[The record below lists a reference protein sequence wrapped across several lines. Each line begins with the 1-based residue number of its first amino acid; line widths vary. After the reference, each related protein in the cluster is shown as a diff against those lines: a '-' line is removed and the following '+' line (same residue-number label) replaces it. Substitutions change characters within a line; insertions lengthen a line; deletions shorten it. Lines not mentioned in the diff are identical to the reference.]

1 MSRQS
6 TGSFMETVRTIVYAV
21 LIAVVVRTVGY
32 EPFNIPSG
40 SMKPTLLVGDYL
52 FVKKWVYGYSR
63 YSLPFSWPPFAGRI
77 WSAPVQRGEV
87 VVFKHPP
94 DQAEDYIKRIVGLPG
109 DRIQVKQGILYIN
122 DQPVQRTPVGE
133 WYDEQTKETLHQYVE
148 TLPNGVQHRIL
159 EISDD
164 NPDRFTDNTDV
175 YVVPEGQYF
184 AMGDNRDHSS
194 DSRVWALRSRR
205 QSRRPRLV
213 HLLLHRRPQP
223 RRRRQL
229 VADLELDSG
238 DPVGPAD
245 DRDSLSRAAAAEL
258 AEAAGRDLRPPLP
271 PARAA
276 ARGPHPSERVGAGRP
291 LGARPP
297 GQAAR
302 L

>member
-1 MSRQS
+1 MAGQQHMSRQS

-63 YSLPFSWPPFAGRI
+63 YSLPFSWPPFEGRI

-94 DQAEDYIKRIVGLPG
+94 DQAEDYIKRIIGLPG
-109 DRIQVKQGILYIN
+109 DRIQVKKGILYIN
-122 DQPVQRTPVGE
+122 DQPVQRAQVE
-133 WYDEQTKETLHQYVE
+133 DWYDEQTRETLKQYVE
-148 TLPNGVQHRIL
+148 TLPNGVQHRIV

-164 NPDRFTDNTDV
+164 NPQPNTDNTDV

-194 DSRVWALRSRR
+194 DSRVWRF
-205 QSRRPRLV
+205 V
-213 HLLLHRRPQP
+213 
-223 RRRRQL
+223 
-229 VADLELDSG
+229 
-238 DPVGPAD
+238 PAD
-245 DRDSLSRAAAAEL
+245 NLVGRASFIFYSTAVRNPAGDGSLWPIWDSLPETRW
-258 AEAAGRDLRPPLP
+258 GRLMT
-271 PARAA
+271 
-276 ARGPHPSERVGAGRP
+276 GIH
-291 LGARPP
+291 
-297 GQAAR
+297 
-302 L
+302 